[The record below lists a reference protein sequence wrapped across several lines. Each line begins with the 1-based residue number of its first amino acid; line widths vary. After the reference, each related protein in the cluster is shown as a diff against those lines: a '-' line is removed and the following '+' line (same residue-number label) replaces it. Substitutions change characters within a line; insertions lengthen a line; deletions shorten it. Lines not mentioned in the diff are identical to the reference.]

1 MSEEAMTTLAT
12 ASATTAAPRRR
23 ARRHGRGQG
32 GIGHT
37 IVGVLILAVFLFPV
51 YWMLN
56 VSLQHS
62 SGAVATPWLPTDV
75 SLHGYSK
82 ALHDQGGHL
91 LTSLEIALGTVAFSL
106 LVAAPAAY
114 ALAHFRVRGANVVL
128 LVILISQMI
137 PGIVVANALYSAY
150 SDLGLLN
157 SVWGLI
163 LADSTLGI
171 PFAML
176 ILRAFMVTL
185 PRSIMEAALVDGAG
199 PVRVFVSVVLPLC
212 RNAIITAAL
221 FSFLFAWGDFLF
233 ALTLTTTEDVRPV
246 TLGLYTYIG
255 AFVADWS
262 SVMATAMM
270 ASLPAVVLLVVA
282 QRYVAAGTT
291 AGAVK

>member
-1 MSEEAMTTLAT
+1 VTAVTSAT
-12 ASATTAAPRRR
+12 AAASTRPRPSRR
-23 ARRHGRGQG
+23 PHTRGRG

-37 IVGVLILAVFLFPV
+37 IVGIVILAVMLFPV

-62 SGAVATPWLPTDV
+62 SGAVATPWLPTDI
-75 SLHGYSK
+75 SFHGYSK

-91 LTSLEIALGTVAFSL
+91 LTSLEIAIGSVIFSL
-106 LVAAPAAY
+106 LIAAPAAW
-114 ALAHFRVRGANVVL
+114 ALAHFKVRGAGVVL

-137 PGIVVANALYSAY
+137 PNIVVANALYSSY
-150 SDLGLLN
+150 SNLGLLN
-157 SVWGLI
+157 SIPGLI
-163 LADSTLGI
+163 LADSSLGI

-176 ILRAFMVTL
+176 ILRAFMLTI
-185 PRSIMEAALVDGAG
+185 PRSLVEAAQVDGAG
-199 PVRVFVSVVLPLC
+199 PIRVFVSIVLPLC

-221 FSFLFAWGDFLF
+221 FCFLFAWGDFLF

-270 ASLPAVVLLVVA
+270 ASVPAVVLLVIA

-291 AGAVK
+291 TGAVK

>member
-1 MSEEAMTTLAT
+1 MTG
-12 ASATTAAPRRR
+12 
-23 ARRHGRGQG
+23 ARNRG

-37 IVGVLILAVFLFPV
+37 IIGVLILAVLLFPV

-62 SGAVATPWLPTDV
+62 SGAVATPWLPTDPTFD
-75 SLHGYSK
+75 GYSK

-91 LTSLEIALGTVAFSL
+91 LTSFEIAVGSVVFSL
-106 LVAAPAAY
+106 LIAAPAAY
-114 ALAHFRVRGANVVL
+114 ALAQFRVRGAGVVL
-128 LVILISQMI
+128 LVILISQMV

-150 SDLGLLN
+150 SNLGLLN

-163 LADSTLGI
+163 LADSSLGV
-171 PFAML
+171 PFAIL

-185 PRSIMEAALVDGAG
+185 PRSIIEAAQVDGAG
-199 PVRVFVSVVLPLC
+199 PIRVFVSIVLPLC
-212 RNAIITAAL
+212 RNALITAAL
-221 FSFLFAWGDFLF
+221 FCFLFAWGDFLF
-233 ALTLTTTEDVRPV
+233 ALTLTTTENVRPV

-270 ASLPAVVLLVVA
+270 ASLPAVVLLVIA

-291 AGAVK
+291 TGAVK

>member
-1 MSEEAMTTLAT
+1 MTTLAMT
-12 ASATTAAPRRR
+12 PATTAGPRRR
-23 ARRHGRGQG
+23 ARRHSRGKG

-62 SGAVATPWLPTDV
+62 SGAVATPWLPTDL

-91 LTSLEIALGTVAFSL
+91 LTSLAIALGTVAFSL

-114 ALAHFRVRGANVVL
+114 ALAHFRVRWANVVL

-171 PFAML
+171 PFAIL